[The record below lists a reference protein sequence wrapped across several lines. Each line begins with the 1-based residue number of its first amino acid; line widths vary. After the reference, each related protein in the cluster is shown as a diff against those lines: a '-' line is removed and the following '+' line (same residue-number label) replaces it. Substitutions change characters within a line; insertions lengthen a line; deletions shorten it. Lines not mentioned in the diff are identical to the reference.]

1 MQLFLSGETGQAL
14 GQGTGAACHSP
25 EPGGS
30 PSARCCPQMWAGLR
44 IWSRS
49 WPCLRMWS
57 ALLPVPI
64 PEETQVHAS
73 SPSPPRPQVFSSLSN
88 GFLLNLCGDYQVP
101 PMCQALGAPSD
112 ETQALSSE
120 LRVHT
125 KPLATQGRW
134 RVCRRLARPLYQ
146 LRSKKEGT
154 SAPFLCCSR
163 SPDATGIREGHSA
176 SSLR

>member
-1 MQLFLSGETGQAL
+1 MVTLLATLENVVCS
-14 GQGTGAACHSP
+14 AACPHSR
-25 EPGGS
+25 GD
-30 PSARCCPQMWAGLR
+30 
-44 IWSRS
+44 
-49 WPCLRMWS
+49 
-57 ALLPVPI
+57 
-64 PEETQVHAS
+64 AS
-73 SPSPPRPQVFSSLSN
+73 SCFLPIPPRPQVFSSLSN

-101 PMCQALGAPSD
+101 PMCQALGAPSH

-134 RVCRRLARPLYQ
+134 QVCRRLARPLYQ